1 MVCLSPLGSKPVQ
14 PVTVQNNTRF
24 TQAQGKNDPIKRLNK
39 HEMDEAAAGV
49 TSGAVLQQTFYFFVS
64 RKSTL

>member
-49 TSGAVLQQTFYFFVS
+49 TSGAVLQ
-64 RKSTL
+64 